1 MKNCLCCGKP
11 LPEQDEKSG
20 TGWHQKC
27 IRKFFGTEQ
36 LPELDLSPEAL
47 DQLAEETVLKHL
59 TVPGVQKK
67 LSLHL
72 SRDESPRLT
81 IVDAPAGYILKP
93 QAPRY
98 NSLPEAED

>member
-47 DQLAEETVLKHL
+47 DQPVK
-59 TVPGVQKK
+59 
-67 LSLHL
+67 
-72 SRDESPRLT
+72 
-81 IVDAPAGYILKP
+81 AGSWNF
-93 QAPRY
+93 A
-98 NSLPEAED
+98 LPEKAAYTMPTRAMAIMEYSRKLDR

>member
-11 LPEQDEKSG
+11 LSEQDEKSG

-47 DQLAEETVLKHL
+47 DQLAEETARM
-59 TVPGVQKK
+59 TSKK
-67 LSLHL
+67 
-72 SRDESPRLT
+72 
-81 IVDAPAGYILKP
+81 
-93 QAPRY
+93 
-98 NSLPEAED
+98 

>member
-36 LPELDLSPEAL
+36 LPETVFPGRDGI
-47 DQLAEETVLKHL
+47 LAISVAD
-59 TVPGVQKK
+59 
-67 LSLHL
+67 SLYGA
-72 SRDESPRLT
+72 DC
-81 IVDAPAGYILKP
+81 ACPAV
-93 QAPRY
+93 
-98 NSLPEAED
+98 